1 MFKPIIVSCIHKFI
15 SFSYDLSP
23 LDFQFIHLH
32 SGRCL
37 FIASCL
43 GSINQPVYFWNKEVC
58 ITNKGAASQALAPTR
73 AHCLSKAA
81 VAHAIQ
87 RAGMHLKGFR
97 IKGVHVR
104 TAVIIVMKAKGPACR
119 LWNFKSDTTNTT
131 HRAKYAPQKASWQ
144 KALGSS
150 SLQPRLKFHLERM
163 WGRRPRGGTSRA

>member
-15 SFSYDLSP
+15 SFSCELSP
-23 LDFQFIHLH
+23 LDFLFIHLH

-43 GSINQPVYFWNKEVC
+43 GSINQPVYFWNKKVC
-58 ITNKGAASQALAPTR
+58 ITNKGAVSQALAPTP

-81 VAHAIQ
+81 VTHAIQ

-104 TAVIIVMKAKGPACR
+104 TAVIIDESKGTCLQA
-119 LWNFKSDTTNTT
+119 LKFQVKYNQHNTSCKICT
-131 HRAKYAPQKASWQ
+131 SEGSWQ

-163 WGRRPRGGTSRA
+163 WGRRPRGGASRA